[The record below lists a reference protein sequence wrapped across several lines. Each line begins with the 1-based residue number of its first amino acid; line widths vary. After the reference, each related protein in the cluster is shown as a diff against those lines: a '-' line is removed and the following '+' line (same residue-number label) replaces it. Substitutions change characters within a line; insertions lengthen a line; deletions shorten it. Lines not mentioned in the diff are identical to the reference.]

1 MTDEAFED
9 EVVEQN
15 DADEVDIDEVHQ
27 GLVVVADFFERHGIW
42 YALGFGTLLGAVRDG
57 DLIPW
62 DHDFDLFARPID
74 RQRIV
79 ELSEE
84 LEPLG
89 YAIKYAV
96 LPAEV
101 NLAVA
106 PEDLVSFNAAALVLM
121 KGERPIG
128 DIYTPWMFEDGM
140 LRHFDFEREVW
151 WCPRNSFPAWFVEE
165 RETARVRGREYPTLR
180 YPEQWLAHV
189 YGDDFRVPWRC
200 TQKGGEA
207 REGFTAVGDRAS
219 PDLEALIVW
228 CELQGWDRSE
238 YVGLPEWPRRVM
250 GLGPPADL
258 EQHGSIE
265 ALVRSF

>member
-1 MTDEAFED
+1 MTVGPIEPLEPL
-9 EVVEQN
+9 EPLE
-15 DADEVDIDEVHQ
+15 EVHE
-27 GLVVVADFFERHGIW
+27 GLVAVTELLDRHGVW

-62 DHDFDLFARPID
+62 DHDFDLFARPRD
-74 RQRIV
+74 RQLIV

-96 LPAEV
+96 LRADE
-101 NLAVA
+101 NLAIA
-106 PEDLVSFNAAALVLM
+106 PDDLVSFNAAALVVL
-121 KGERPIG
+121 KDDKPIG
-128 DIYTPWMFEDGM
+128 DIYTPWLFEDGI

-151 WCPRNSFPAWFVEE
+151 WCPRNSFPAWFVEDLDP
-165 RETARVRGREYPTLR
+165 RRDVARVRGREYPTLR
-180 YPEQWLAHV
+180 YAEQWLAHV

-200 TQKGGEA
+200 TQKGGPQ
-207 REGFTAVGDRAS
+207 REGYTAVGDRAA
-219 PDLEALIVW
+219 PDLGELVAW
-228 CELQGWDRSE
+228 CERQGWDRAE
-238 YVGLPEWPRRVM
+238 YAGLPAWPRSVR

-265 ALVRSF
+265 ALVRTY